1 MKHYALLSV
10 FDKTDIQIIAKSLVD
25 SGYEI
30 IATEGTGSVL
40 SQHQI
45 NFIPAAKMSGN
56 PDALKDCIQ
65 TIGFQLSAGILF
77 NRKNQSHINQVD
89 RLKVNP
95 IDIVVCNFPPVGEVI
110 RKPDDFN
117 IQHVDVGGPLMVRA
131 AATNYRQVLV
141 LTQINDYQN
150 VAFALNDASITED
163 MRKELAIK
171 AFHYCQDYDRQVEAF
186 LKSI

>member
-10 FDKTDIQIIAKSLVD
+10 FDKTGIEIIAKSLVD

-45 NFIPAAKMSGN
+45 GFIPASMMSGN
-56 PDALKDCIQ
+56 PDALRDCIQ

-77 NRKNQSHINQVD
+77 NRNDPSHISQVNQ
-89 RLKVNP
+89 LKINS
-95 IDIVVCNFPPVGEVI
+95 IDAVVCNFPPVNEVI
-110 RKPDDFN
+110 HKPEDFN

-131 AATNYRQVLV
+131 AATNYSQVLV
-141 LTQINDYQN
+141 LTHIEDYQKIADSLAN
-150 VAFALNDASITED
+150 SSVSDAI
-163 MRKELAIK
+163 RKELAIK
-171 AFHYCQDYDRQVEAF
+171 AFHYCQDYDQQVEAF
-186 LKSI
+186 LKSF

>member
-30 IATEGTGSVL
+30 IATEGTGLVL

-45 NFIPAAKMSGN
+45 NFLPATKMSGN

-77 NRKNQSHINQVD
+77 NRDNPSHTNQVAK
-89 RLKVNP
+89 LKINP
-95 IDIVVCNFPPVGEVI
+95 IDVVVCNFPPVKEVI
-110 RKPDDFN
+110 QNPGDFN

-131 AATNYRQVLV
+131 AATNYNQVLI
-141 LTQINDYQN
+141 LTHIKDYQRI
-150 VAFALNDASITED
+150 ALALKNASISEA

-171 AFHYCQDYDRQVEAF
+171 AFQYCQDYDHQIEVF
-186 LKSI
+186 LKSF